1 MKICRAMKK
10 LLLLFSILTIFV
22 NCSPKVVPVADVKI
36 DSVYVARV
44 QRDTIYERDSV
55 LIYAQADTIYKEK
68 YRYVYRDRLLTD
80 TLWRER
86 CDTINTIVE
95 VEKRLSRIEEWQMDI
110 GRGVMWAV
118 PIILFLYI
126 LYRKFLK

>member
-1 MKICRAMKK
+1 MKQ
-10 LLLLFSILTIFV
+10 LQVLFLLFVLTIFV
-22 NCSPKVVPVADVKI
+22 NCSPRIVPVTDVRV
-36 DSVYVARV
+36 DSVYIARV

-55 LIYAQADTIYKEK
+55 LVYTQADTIYKEK
-68 YRYVYRDRLLTD
+68 YRYVYRDRLVTD

-118 PIILFLYI
+118 PIILCLYL
-126 LYRKFLK
+126 LYRKILK

>member
-1 MKICRAMKK
+1 MKHLQVFVLTLIV
-10 LLLLFSILTIFV
+10 LTIFV
-22 NCSPKVVPVADVKI
+22 NCSPKIVPVTDVRV
-36 DSVYVARV
+36 DSVYIAQY

-55 LIYAQADTIYKEK
+55 LVYTLADTIYKEK
-68 YRYVYRDRLLTD
+68 YRYVYRDRFVTD

-86 CDTINTIVE
+86 GDTINTIVE

-118 PIILFLYI
+118 PIILCLYL
-126 LYRKFLK
+126 LYRKILK

>member
-1 MKICRAMKK
+1 MKK
-10 LLLLFSILTIFV
+10 LLLLFSILTAFV
-22 NCSPKVVPVADVKI
+22 GCSPRIVPVTDVRV
-36 DSVYVARV
+36 DSVYIARV

-55 LIYAQADTIYKEK
+55 LIYAQADTMYKEK
-68 YRYVYRDRLLTD
+68 YRYVYRDRFVTD

-95 VEKRLSRIEEWQMDI
+95 VEKKFSRVEEMQMDI

-118 PIILFLYI
+118 PMVLL
-126 LYRKFLK
+126 LWLAYRRFT

>member
-1 MKICRAMKK
+1 MKH
-10 LLLLFSILTIFV
+10 LQVLFLLFVLTIFV
-22 NCSPKVVPVADVKI
+22 NCSPRIVPVTDVRV
-36 DSVYVARV
+36 DSVYIARV

-55 LIYAQADTIYKEK
+55 LVYTQADTIYKEK
-68 YRYVYRDRLLTD
+68 YRYVYRDRLVTD

-86 CDTINTIVE
+86 CDTVNTVVE